1 MTDIAILDTSWLLEL
16 YEVPGD
22 SKRERRGT
30 VVKQAEWAIQV
41 GMLVTVPVL
50 FEVADHIVRV
60 RNGDQRRKL
69 IKKYRNHV
77 VRSLKEGVPWT
88 IVRALRE
95 DDILL
100 KVQDLVDLAGR
111 FARDSSVGYSLAN
124 ISVIDLVQDL
134 QKRGRTVAILT
145 FNKQL
150 EAYAG

>member
-22 SKRERRGT
+22 SKRERRAT
-30 VVKQAEWAIQV
+30 VVEQAEWAIQV

-50 FEVADHIVRV
+50 FEVANHIVRV
-60 RNGDQRRKL
+60 SNGDGRRKL
-69 IKKYRNHV
+69 IKRYRNDV
-77 VRSLKEGVPWT
+77 VSSLEKGAPWSIVP
-88 IVRALRE
+88 ALRE
-95 DDILL
+95 GDILL

-111 FARDSSVGYSLAN
+111 FARDPSVGYSLAN
-124 ISVIDLVQDL
+124 VSVMDLARDL
-134 QKRGRTVAILT
+134 QKKGRTIAILT

>member
-1 MTDIAILDTSWLLEL
+1 MTDVAILDTSWLLEL

-60 RNGDQRRKL
+60 RNGDRRRKL
-69 IKKYRNHV
+69 IKKYRNDV
-77 VRSLKEGVPWT
+77 VGSLKKERLG
-88 IVRALRE
+88 RSSRRE

-100 KVQDLVDLAGR
+100 RVQDLVDLAGR
-111 FARDSSVGYSLAN
+111 FAKVSSVGYSLAD
-124 ISVIDLVQDL
+124 ISIIDLAQSL
-134 QKRGRTVAILT
+134 QKRGMAVAILA
-145 FNKQL
+145 FDKQL